1 MDPRICTNEIC
12 RQKLEAEREKVK
24 ELSRCLSYAEC
35 PECSEYFIKDP
46 RDCLLADHIEAYR
59 AIIDDKPK
67 GESND
72 DSCTCAKTSHG
83 TLIRDSYCPSHGKEP
98 EPNPCKTTEEV

>member
-1 MDPRICTNEIC
+1 MTTESHTIPSIRLGQIRE
-12 RQKLEAEREKVK
+12 LEAENTALRRQLQAERAKVK

-67 GESND
+67 GE
-72 DSCTCAKTSHG
+72 
-83 TLIRDSYCPSHGKEP
+83 
-98 EPNPCKTTEEV
+98 